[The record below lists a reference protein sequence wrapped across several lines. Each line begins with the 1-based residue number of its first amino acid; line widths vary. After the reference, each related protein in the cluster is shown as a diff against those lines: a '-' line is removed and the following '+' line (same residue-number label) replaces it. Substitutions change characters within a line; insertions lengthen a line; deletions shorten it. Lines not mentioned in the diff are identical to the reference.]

1 MKLNDSAILI
11 GCLFSMTAQAS
22 PVPDFPFITV
32 TGSATLGVEPD
43 MAQIRL
49 MIRANEN
56 TAEQATNAVYGQG
69 NALLDYLKSKGVELN
84 AIEAAQINKEA
95 TYQDYSS
102 RTITGYSATQAVSV
116 ALATI
121 EHYVEIMDYLFKQP
135 NIFSIQG
142 QFGSSKQASYEMEL
156 MAKAGAD
163 ARNRAEQLSAAQG
176 VSLHSVFAISEG
188 SRNWG
193 NLAGDFGFGGGGVYG
208 AQLRASADG
217 MASVDKS
224 SLVLPKHIQLQQSVN
239 VIYRL
244 KSGY

>member
-1 MKLNDSAILI
+1 MKQFMI
-11 GCLFSMTAQAS
+11 GVSCMVSGLALAS

-32 TGSATLGVEPD
+32 TGSATLDVAPD
-43 MAQIRL
+43 LAQIRL

-56 TAEQATNAVYGQG
+56 TAEQATTAVYQQG
-69 NALLDYLKSKGVELN
+69 NAMLDYLKSKGIELD

-102 RTITGYSATQAVSV
+102 RTITGYSATQAVSIE
-116 ALATI
+116 LATI

-142 QFGSSKQASYEMEL
+142 QFGSSRKEAYETEL

-163 ARNRAEQLSAAQG
+163 ARKRAEQLSAAQG

-193 NLAGDFGFGGGGVYG
+193 GLAGDFGFGGGGGVYG
-208 AQLRASADG
+208 AQMRASADG
-217 MASVDKS
+217 MESMNKS
-224 SLVLPKHIQLQQSVN
+224 SLVMPKHIQLHQSVN

-244 KSGY
+244 DTQPE